1 MDISV
6 IAQLLTGL
14 ATLIIGA
21 VLVFQLRKQNQQ
33 IEIQNRQLE
42 LQHQDSDRELA
53 FSARARGEE
62 LTLARLT
69 NDSLLDAYMKVGRG
83 EDTASDKE
91 IHQFISYMRT
101 SYLQVSDKEIHQFI
115 SYMRTSYLQM
125 INAWNL
131 GANDRSV
138 DWYKGNLGNLMG
150 NVGERKYYLT
160 NGRTIIGTVFGL
172 NDLLELGDT
181 VYEELEGTAVPV

>member
-69 NDSLLDAYMKVGRG
+69 NDSLLDAYMKVGRD
-83 EDTASDKE
+83 EDTASDN
-91 IHQFISYMRT
+91 
-101 SYLQVSDKEIHQFI
+101 EIHQFI

-150 NVGERKYYLT
+150 SVGERKYYLT
-160 NGRTIIGTVFGL
+160 NGRIIIGTVFGL

-181 VYEELEGTAVPV
+181 VYEELEGSPVPA

>member
-101 SYLQVSDKEIHQFI
+101 SYLQ
-115 SYMRTSYLQM
+115 M

-150 NVGERKYYLT
+150 SVGERKYYLT
-160 NGRTIIGTVFGL
+160 NGRIIIGTVFGL

-181 VYEELEGTAVPV
+181 VYEELEGSPVPA

>member
-1 MDISV
+1 MDIAV
-6 IAQLLTGL
+6 IAQLVTGM
-14 ATLIIGA
+14 ATLIIGT

-42 LQHQDSDRELA
+42 LQHQDSERELA

-69 NDSLLDAYMKVGRG
+69 SDSLLDAYLKVGKN
-83 EDTASDKE
+83 EDKASDKE
-91 IHQFISYMRT
+91 IHQF
-101 SYLQVSDKEIHQFI
+101 V

-131 GANDRSV
+131 GAYDRNV
-138 DWYKGNLGNLMG
+138 EWYKGSLGNLMG

-160 NGRTIIGTVFGL
+160 NGRIIIGTVYGL
-172 NDLLELGDT
+172 NDLLELGDI
-181 VYEELEGTAVPV
+181 VYEELEGSPVPA

>member
-53 FSARARGEE
+53 F
-62 LTLARLT
+62 
-69 NDSLLDAYMKVGRG
+69 
-83 EDTASDKE
+83 
-91 IHQFISYMRT
+91 FC
-101 SYLQVSDKEIHQFI
+101 
-115 SYMRTSYLQM
+115 
-125 INAWNL
+125 
-131 GANDRSV
+131 
-138 DWYKGNLGNLMG
+138 
-150 NVGERKYYLT
+150 
-160 NGRTIIGTVFGL
+160 
-172 NDLLELGDT
+172 
-181 VYEELEGTAVPV
+181 